1 MTNENTKTLSVENI
15 GGNLLRLRKEH
26 KLSREK
32 FAELIDISS
41 RIVYDYEDGFK
52 TPSLDTLVRIANLYG
67 VTLDDILRSA

>member
-1 MTNENTKTLSVENI
+1 MTNNKTNTLSVENI

-32 FAELIDISS
+32 FAELIDVSS

>member
-15 GGNLLRLRKEH
+15 VGNLIRLRKEH

-32 FAELIDISS
+32 FAELIDVIS